1 MKVLL
6 VHNPAS
12 GDAARASSAE
22 IVTLIRDAGHEVDH
36 KSSTESWDTW
46 LDQSW
51 DLVAVAGG
59 DGTVGKVAAS
69 LMGRRV
75 PLAILPLGT
84 ANNISNTLGLSE
96 MPLATLIAAWSTATR
111 LKFDV
116 GVATGPWGSTS
127 FVESVGV
134 GLFSRTMAKLDAR
147 SNIAL
152 AHVED
157 AKDRGTWVV
166 QMLHERLQDSPTVPL
181 KAMLDGHD
189 ISGEYIL
196 LEAMNTRQI
205 GPNLNL
211 APDANPSDGL
221 FDVVRVL
228 KGEQPKLEAYLSS
241 YLDRQR
247 GEPSLRV
254 ERGQHL
260 QIDSGEFDVHID
272 DTSWPGTQ
280 GPFSRTPGPI
290 EVTIDHHALE
300 FLVPRGEGARSSRR

>member
-12 GDAARASSAE
+12 GDGARVSNAE
-22 IVTLIRDAGHEVDH
+22 VVALIRDAGHEVAR
-36 KSSTESWDTW
+36 KSSTESWDKL

-51 DLVAVAGG
+51 DVVAVAGG
-59 DGTVGKVAAS
+59 DGTVGKVAAT

-75 PLAILPLGT
+75 PLAVLPLGT
-84 ANNISNTLGLSE
+84 ANNISNTLGLTE
-96 MPLATLIAAWSTATR
+96 MPLAKLIAGWSTATR

-127 FVESVGV
+127 FVEGIGV

-147 SNIAL
+147 KNIAL

-157 AKDRGTWVV
+157 AKDRGTRVV
-166 QMLHERLQDSPTVPL
+166 QMLHERLQDSPTVTL
-181 KAMLDGHD
+181 QAMLDGHD

-196 LEAMNTRQI
+196 LEAMNTRHV
-205 GPNLNL
+205 GPNLHL
-211 APDANPSDGL
+211 APHANPSDGL

-228 KGEQPKLEAYLSS
+228 KGEQRKLEAYLSS
-241 YLDRQR
+241 YLGGQR

-260 QIDSGEFDVHID
+260 QIDSGELDVHID
-272 DTSWPGTQ
+272 DTSWSGTQ
-280 GPFSRTPGPI
+280 APSSGAPSPI
-290 EVTIDHHALE
+290 DVTIDHHALE
-300 FLVPRGEGARSSRR
+300 FLVPRGEDAR

>member
-1 MKVLL
+1 M
-6 VHNPAS
+6 A
-12 GDAARASSAE
+12 
-22 IVTLIRDAGHEVDH
+22 LIRDAGHEVVY
-36 KSSTESWDTW
+36 KSSTESWDKV

-51 DLVAVAGG
+51 DLAAVAGG
-59 DGTVGKVAAS
+59 DGTVGEVAAS

-75 PLAILPLGT
+75 PLAVLPLGT
-84 ANNISNTLGLSE
+84 ANNISNTLGLTE
-96 MPLATLIAAWSTATR
+96 MPLAKLIAAWSTGTR

-127 FVESVGV
+127 FMESIGV

-147 SNIAL
+147 NNIAL

-157 AKDRGTWVV
+157 ARGRAACVV
-166 QMLHERLQDSPTVPL
+166 QMLHERLQDSSTVTL

-196 LEAMNTRQI
+196 LEAMNTRQV
-205 GPNLNL
+205 GPKLNL

-241 YLDRQR
+241 YLDGQSDA
-247 GEPSLRV
+247 PPWRV

-260 QIDSGEFDVHID
+260 QIDSGGFDVHID

-280 GPFSRTPGPI
+280 GPSSGAPGPI
-290 EVTIDHHALE
+290 DVTIDHHALE
-300 FLVPRGEGARSSRR
+300 FLVPRREGAR